1 MRPLIFLIVWALVSA
16 ELNSAGAFQ
25 CNGDPEDVQTP
36 KSVNTNFHLRIG
48 GNSHKYVPGGVYTGK
63 KH

>member
-1 MRPLIFLIVWALVSA
+1 MRPVIFLIVCALVSV
-16 ELNSAGAFQ
+16 ELNSAGAFL

-36 KSVNTNFHLRIG
+36 KSVNTHFHLRIG
-48 GNSHKYVPGGVYTGK
+48 GNSDKYVPGRVYTGK